1 MEGADTQVIVTA
13 VVELE
18 KAGFKP
24 KKVLKLLTKTNGDV
38 AAVKAFFEAK
48 KKLDDVIM
56 DAKTSKKKERDH
68 GKKDCQWKKEGREN
82 KHAWKA
88 EKKMM
93 KRTRKYS
100 EKTERRGGRRSR
112 SHEEEDV
119 QVGLQLP
126 TIGSWP
132 TDIQT
137 LYLDGNNM
145 LFVMAALRS
154 LVLKKKNLRSAEK
167 LLAALAKKFTQ
178 LMKLNKCNLV
188 YDDTN
193 LAISEEH
200 FSVSSARPA
209 FSTTDDAFVD
219 CAVKS
224 TAPAMYVTSD
234 RGLIKRLTES
244 NTQSVIVKP
253 KVFFYYVARVLS
265 GKEDIESLDEWFE
278 KWVGEES
285 GTLATDMDFLQLK
298 D

>member
-1 MEGADTQVIVTA
+1 MEGADTQVIVAT

-24 KKVLKLLTKTNGDV
+24 KKVLKLLSKTNGDV

-48 KKLDDVIM
+48 KKLDDLIM
-56 DAKTSKKKERDH
+56 VTKTSKRERDH
-68 GKKDCQWKKEGREN
+68 GKKDRSWKKEGRSEN
-82 KHAWKA
+82 KQNWKT

-93 KRTRKYS
+93 KHTRKYF
-100 EKTERRGGRRSR
+100 EKTERKGRRMR
-112 SHEEEDV
+112 SDEEAV
-119 QVGLQLP
+119 PVGLQLP
-126 TIGSWP
+126 TINSWP
-132 TDIQT
+132 TEVQT

-178 LMKLNKCNLV
+178 QMKLNKCNLV

-224 TAPAMYVTSD
+224 TGPAMYVTSD

-244 NTQSVIVKP
+244 NTQTIIVKP

-285 GTLATDMDFLQLK
+285 ATLATDMDFLQLK